1 MNSHPWNKSFVWQ
14 NHTVTSGELTQTQI
28 DQFDNDGYVIV
39 NDIFTSDEL
48 KELVVITDEAQAD
61 AVAYLAS
68 QPNER
73 IAISEIGAI
82 TFAAQIASRKPEI
95 GKFVKNTKIMG
106 ACRDLIGPDVRMYH
120 DQAVYKQ
127 IEKPRRFPWHQDN
140 GYLFVEPQHY
150 LTCWIALNDVTIEN
164 GCPQIISG
172 LHKNGTLSHY
182 FVPTLGYECFEN
194 PPSTPVVA
202 EIKAGGAVFFSSLT
216 PHLTGPNSSN
226 NVRKAYIVQYARH
239 DAVVLEGNA
248 ADGAPTGSHAIA
260 SEPRGIAVLESGQIC
275 AN

>member
-14 NHTVTSGELTQTQI
+14 NHMVTSGALTQTQI

-48 KELVVITDEAQAD
+48 KELVKITDVAQAE
-61 AVAYLAS
+61 AAAFLAA

-82 TFAAQIASRKPEI
+82 TFAAQLASTKPEI
-95 GKFVKNTKIMG
+95 QKFVKNTTIMG

-164 GCPQIISG
+164 GCPQIIPG

-202 EIKAGGAVFFSSLT
+202 EIKAGCAVFFSSLT
-216 PHLTGPNSSN
+216 PHLTGPNNSN
-226 NVRKAYIVQYARH
+226 DVRKAYIIQYAQH

-248 ADGAPTGSHAIA
+248 ADGASTGSNTIA
-260 SEPRGIAVLESGQIC
+260 SESRGIAVLESGKIC

>member
-1 MNSHPWNKSFVWQ
+1 MNSHPWNKSFVWK

-95 GKFVKNTKIMG
+95 GKFVKN
-106 ACRDLIGPDVRMYH
+106 D
-120 DQAVYKQ
+120 
-127 IEKPRRFPWHQDN
+127 
-140 GYLFVEPQHY
+140 
-150 LTCWIALNDVTIEN
+150 
-164 GCPQIISG
+164 
-172 LHKNGTLSHY
+172 KNY
-182 FVPTLGYECFEN
+182 
-194 PPSTPVVA
+194 
-202 EIKAGGAVFFSSLT
+202 GGMSR
-216 PHLTGPNSSN
+216 PYRP
-226 NVRKAYIVQYARH
+226 
-239 DAVVLEGNA
+239 
-248 ADGAPTGSHAIA
+248 
-260 SEPRGIAVLESGQIC
+260 
-275 AN
+275 

>member
-1 MNSHPWNKSFVWQ
+1 MNSHPWNKSFVWK

-194 PPSTPVVA
+194 PPSTPIVA

-226 NVRKAYIVQYARH
+226 SVRKAYIVQYARH
-239 DAVVLEGNA
+239 DAVVLEGNSS
-248 ADGAPTGSHAIA
+248 DGAPTGSHAIA

>member
-14 NHTVTSGELTQTQI
+14 NHTATSGELTQTQI

-48 KELVVITDEAQAD
+48 KELVVITVEAQAD

-172 LHKNGTLSHY
+172 LHKHGTLSHY

-226 NVRKAYIVQYARH
+226 SVRKAYIVQYARH
-239 DAVVLEGNA
+239 DAVVLEGNS

>member
-1 MNSHPWNKSFVWQ
+1 MNSHPWNKSFVWK

-172 LHKNGTLSHY
+172 LHKHGTLSHY

-216 PHLTGPNSSN
+216 PHLTGPNNSN
-226 NVRKAYIVQYARH
+226 DVRKAYIVQYARH
-239 DAVVLEGNA
+239 DAVVLEGNSS
-248 ADGAPTGSHAIA
+248 DGAPTGSHAIA

>member
-1 MNSHPWNKSFVWQ
+1 MNSHPWNKSFVWK

>member
-1 MNSHPWNKSFVWQ
+1 MWQ
-14 NHTVTSGELTQTQI
+14 NHTATSGELTQTQI
-28 DQFDNDGYVIV
+28 DQFDSDGYVIV
-39 NDIFTSDEL
+39 NDIFTSDEI
-48 KELVVITDEAQAD
+48 KELVAITDEAQAD
-61 AVAYLAS
+61 AATFLAA

-82 TFAAQIASRKPEI
+82 TFAAQLASTKPEI
-95 GKFVKNTKIMG
+95 QKFVKNTTIMG

-164 GCPQIISG
+164 GCPQIIPG

-216 PHLTGPNSSN
+216 PHLTGPNNSN
-226 NVRKAYIVQYARH
+226 DVRKAYIIQYAQH

-248 ADGAPTGSHAIA
+248 ADGASTGSHTIA
-260 SEPRGIAVLESGQIC
+260 SESRGIAVLESGKIC